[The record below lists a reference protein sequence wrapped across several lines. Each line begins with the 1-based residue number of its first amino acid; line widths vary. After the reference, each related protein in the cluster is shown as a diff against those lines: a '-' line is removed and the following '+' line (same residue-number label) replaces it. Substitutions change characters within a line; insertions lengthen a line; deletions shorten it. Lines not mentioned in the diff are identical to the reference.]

1 MDDFFKDLFSNSSHA
16 FLIFCD
22 DLEGVSK
29 NLIES
34 FVKESKE
41 KNFVFRLF
49 SPADSGID
57 EARDFRTITR
67 EKSGEL
73 EGGTVHLF
81 VMRSPSYEVFHTLLK
96 ATEEPSENTKLVF
109 LVTDLAKIPSTFLS
123 RVKTI
128 RMKGEKNVK
137 EQKKGKSKLKED
149 KDSVYGKIYSSV
161 MDEIGNFNNKT
172 DKSVLVSKIKALSF
186 LKQNSA
192 SIKMIG
198 ENLEMKEGL
207 SEIK

>member
-22 DLEGVSK
+22 DIESVSK
-29 NLIES
+29 NLIER

-41 KNFVFRLF
+41 KNFIFRLF

-57 EARDFRTITR
+57 EAREFRTLTR
-67 EKSGEL
+67 EKSGEM
-73 EGGTVHLF
+73 EGGTVHFF

-96 ATEEPSENTKLVF
+96 TTEEPSENTKLVF
-109 LVTDLAKIPSTFLS
+109 LATDLAKIPSTFLS
-123 RVKTI
+123 RVKTVRI
-128 RMKGEKNVK
+128 KSEK
-137 EQKKGKSKLKED
+137 EEKKGKSKLKED
-149 KDSVYGKIYSSV
+149 KDSVYRKVYSSV
-161 MDEIGNFNNKT
+161 MEDIGGFTNKT
-172 DKSVLVSKIKALSF
+172 NKSVLVSKIKALSF